1 MRVCVQIQLSDDETV
16 NVMKIRVDGDHTFLQ
31 ANGVVTHN
39 CGGDLKFHLINA
51 GRFTEK
57 RARFY
62 AAQVLLGLEHVH
74 ALSIIYRDMKLENVL
89 LDHAGQVRI
98 TRGEWRARVCIG
110 RGRGRAGVGGAA
122 GWSGGGSCF
131 APSPSQRHAS
141 SHHALILVAILLVR
155 AILRFPPSRSVVCP
169 ILVWPW

>member
-1 MRVCVQIQLSDDETV
+1 MRLCLQIQLSGEETV

-31 ANGVVTHN
+31 ASGVVTHN

-89 LDHAGQVRI
+89 LDHAGQVGIIR
-98 TRGEWRARVCIG
+98 TCDSDGRACVG
-110 RGRGRAGVGGAA
+110 RGAGGRELAARPDDPGV
-122 GWSGGGSCF
+122 
-131 APSPSQRHAS
+131 APV
-141 SHHALILVAILLVR
+141 SH
-155 AILRFPPSRSVVCP
+155 
-169 ILVWPW
+169 